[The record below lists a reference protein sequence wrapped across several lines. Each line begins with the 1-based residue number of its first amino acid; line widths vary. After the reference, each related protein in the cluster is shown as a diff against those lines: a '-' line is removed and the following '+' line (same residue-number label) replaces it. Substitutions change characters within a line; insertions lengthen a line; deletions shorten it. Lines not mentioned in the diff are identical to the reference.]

1 MPLSQGL
8 QILKSDSQLNYRLW
22 DLGKVKKIV
31 FKMNKLKILLMIAL
45 FAILGGSKSNAQTD
59 FSIHLG
65 FVSPQGSYSDSYAQQ
80 GIFALL
86 SDTERA
92 GAGFGVNFGTKF
104 RYAISSAKGLGIIA
118 TADVLLNDVNK
129 DVKEWVKDREK
140 EVLERDYVEDIS
152 FTTSKYI
159 NIPIMIGLNYEYQ
172 FGNNGIKL
180 FGEVEGGFNLG
191 IITDLKATAKINDHI
206 DDVGVS
212 NEYYKYEP
220 NTSFAFQIGA
230 GIMFSDKYSLGIHY
244 YNLGSQKIKGEI
256 IEEEIFDG
264 DIDTF
269 KEKFSRATINPSMLT
284 IKLGYHF

>member
-65 FVSPQGSYSDSYAQQ
+65 FVSPQGTYSDSYAQQ
-80 GIFALL
+80 EIVAWWT
-86 SDTERA
+86 DTERA
-92 GAGFGVNFGTKF
+92 GAGFGVNFGAKF
-104 RYAISSAKGLGIIA
+104 SYGISSAKGLGVIA
-118 TADVLLNDVNK
+118 TADVLFNSANK
-129 DVKEWVKDREK
+129 DVKSWLQDWEK
-140 EVLERDYVEDIS
+140 ELLEQEGIEDIS
-152 FTTSKYI
+152 ITSPKYI

-172 FGNNGIKL
+172 LGSSGIKL
-180 FGEVEGGFNLG
+180 FGEVEGGLNLG
-191 IITDLKATAKINDHI
+191 IITDFKGIAKVNDV
-206 DDVGVS
+206 DDQGEE
-212 NEYYKYEP
+212 NLYYKYEP

-230 GIMFSDKYSLGIHY
+230 GIMFSEKYSLGIHY

-256 IEEEIFDG
+256 IEEEIYDG
-264 DIDTF
+264 DIDVD
-269 KEKFSRATINPSMLT
+269 KENFSGATINPSMLT